1 VLRKLEKGILF
12 SLFSCSWIWPS
23 SAWFSLHGLVAR
35 AAQFPPTS
43 PLQPKSPQAAHSLR
57 SRPTQQHHP
66 HCAVLF
72 PARVTDQLAPRV
84 SDALFFFLVR
94 DRAGFSAATD
104 SNSSGATPR
113 FAVPP
118 KIPRP

>member
-1 VLRKLEKGILF
+1 LDLAQLSLVLPRDPVAHAVQF
-12 SLFSCSWIWPS
+12 SP
-23 SAWFSLHGLVAR
+23 ASL
-35 AAQFPPTS
+35 
-43 PLQPKSPQAAHSLR
+43 LQPKSPQAAQSLR
-57 SRPTQQHHP
+57 SRLAQQHHP
-66 HCAVLF
+66 RRVVLF

-118 KIPRP
+118 KTPRP